1 MGKVGLDLLPRTNR
15 GIKVTPAPGELRS
28 ERGGHGIDSGEG
40 AGYFLPGDFLTETH
54 TQREKK
60 MHVPQVG
67 LLGAI
72 FILTLYSLV
81 MLFFYFRDHGLKQGM
96 ADIYDN
102 FKIDI
107 RRVKRWKK
115 KRTDRKQ
122 RRENL
127 TREQRKEIKRQQ
139 KESYEKLTTPY
150 SVRFLGQT
158 QPPVATWKTYLGII
172 AFLIAVFLIILFV
185 CIPLEPPPPD
195 PWDTRWD

>member
-1 MGKVGLDLLPRTNR
+1 MG
-15 GIKVTPAPGELRS
+15 GIWTYNANAL
-28 ERGGHGIDSGEG
+28 
-40 AGYFLPGDFLTETH
+40 
-54 TQREKK
+54 
-60 MHVPQVG
+60 PQVG

-81 MLFFYFRDHGLKQGM
+81 LLFFYFQEHGLKQGM

-107 RRVKRWKK
+107 RRVKRWRK
-115 KRTDRKQ
+115 KRTDSKQ

-139 KESYEKLTTPY
+139 KESYKKLTSTPY
-150 SVRFLGQT
+150 SIFHGST
-158 QPPVATWKTYLGII
+158 EPPVATWKTYLGII
-172 AFLIAVFLIILFV
+172 AFLIAVFLFILFV

-195 PWDTRWD
+195 PWDPRWD